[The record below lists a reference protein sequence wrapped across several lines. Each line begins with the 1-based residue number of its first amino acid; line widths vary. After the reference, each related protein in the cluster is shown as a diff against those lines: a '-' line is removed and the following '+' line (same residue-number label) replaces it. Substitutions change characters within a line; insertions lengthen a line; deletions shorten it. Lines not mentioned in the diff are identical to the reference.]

1 MRAISWSL
9 QGGLARKLN
18 TRARGI
24 SFILEHAAYSMNHLS
39 QGADR
44 KVPYERGRGKK
55 QTVVGVA
62 FVRKVT
68 NKMTRNKPQLE
79 NTNARGEYASFVDE
93 WKAK

>member
-1 MRAISWSL
+1 MDSATRTERGGRGSEGDLLEPS
-9 QGGLARKLN
+9 GGLARKLN

-55 QTVVGVA
+55 QTVVGV
-62 FVRKVT
+62 V
-68 NKMTRNKPQLE
+68 LE
-79 NTNARGEYASFVDE
+79 WYWMCFM
-93 WKAK
+93 WYWMLF